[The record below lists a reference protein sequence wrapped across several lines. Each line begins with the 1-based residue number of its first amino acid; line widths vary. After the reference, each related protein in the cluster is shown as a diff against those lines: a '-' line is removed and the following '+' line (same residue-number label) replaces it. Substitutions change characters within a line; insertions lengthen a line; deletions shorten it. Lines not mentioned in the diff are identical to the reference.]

1 MNLPRTT
8 ARRHFEGEDM
18 VKQERDLS
26 LFVALIV
33 GIQTVGI
40 AVAGLFLNIGEK
52 AVLWLIFGAVVA
64 LGLAMLRGQAVG
76 LGRIMDALNEIQG
89 RQSAQHPPSE

>member
-1 MNLPRTT
+1 MKR
-8 ARRHFEGEDM
+8 
-18 VKQERDLS
+18 ERDLS

-40 AVAGLFLNIGEK
+40 AIAGLFLNVGEK

-64 LGLAMLRGQAVG
+64 LGLAMLRGQATG

-89 RQSAQHPPSE
+89 RQSPQRSHSE